1 MIFSCE
7 WLRDFVDLDLV
18 QLSPAEWAR
27 ELSMMGFA
35 VEGMETAD
43 RDLVLDLDITTNRP
57 DCLNHLGLAREI
69 AAHFGLKLKQ
79 PDCSPPEASG
89 PELPARVTIEDGE
102 LCPRYACRVLTDI
115 QITTSPDWLK
125 RRLES
130 IGQRAV
136 NNIVDITNYV
146 LFELGQPLHAFDY
159 DNLSENRI
167 VVRRAVQGERLVTL
181 DGLLRELDPSMLAI
195 CDAEQPVA
203 LAGIV
208 GGEQSAV
215 SSDTARVLL
224 ESAYFDPPATRRT
237 VKGLAMRTEA
247 SYRFERGADPE
258 MPVRALN
265 RACRLMAAIMGATC
279 SGPPID
285 EYPQPVTRPTI
296 VLRSSRIH
304 QLLGHSPDRQ
314 FSQQILSRLEFNVGQ
329 EEKDVWQVEVPSFRT
344 DVELEEDLVEE
355 LARHLGYDQIAS
367 TYPPASQIARFLPTR
382 DYDLLL
388 TRALVGMG
396 FFEAVSYVF
405 RNPQRDVDF
414 WGEPVPMIPIAN
426 PLTAEHTHLRTSLL
440 PGLLEAVQRNLNRG
454 NHEVR
459 LFELGKIFLPGPSG
473 GVEDFREANRLAL
486 TATGEFYRPFW
497 SDRGDDFLF
506 FHLKGIVN
514 ELMQRVGLKVEFGR
528 DTQVSFLHPGMAAK
542 MTFGGEKVGV
552 LGLLHPRLTQALKL
566 RREVLV
572 AEANVD
578 LIYERPFP
586 EPRFQ
591 PFARFPAVE
600 RDLSFVLD
608 KQTEYDK
615 IEKLV
620 KSLSIGELQGIR
632 LIDLYSGSGLPKQKI
647 GVTVRLT
654 FASEERT
661 LTQEEV
667 APHCDRIFSVLHS
680 TLKAVPRSLGGGP

>member
-1 MIFSCE
+1 MIISCE

-18 QLSPAEWAR
+18 QLSPDQWAR

-43 RDLVLDLDITTNRP
+43 QDLVLDLDVTTNRP
-57 DCLNHLGLAREI
+57 DCMNHLGLAREI
-69 AAHFGLKLKQ
+69 AAHFGLKLRT
-79 PDCSPPEASG
+79 PDCSPLQASG
-89 PELPARVTIEDGE
+89 PELPARVTIQDPG
-102 LCPRYACRVLTDI
+102 LCPRYACRVLTEI
-115 QITTSPDWLK
+115 QVTTSPDWLQ

-136 NNIVDITNYV
+136 NNLVDITNYV

-159 DNLSENRI
+159 DKLRENRI
-167 VVRRAVQGERLVTL
+167 VVRRAVQGESLVTL
-181 DGLLRELDPSMLAI
+181 DGLARELDASMLAI

-203 LAGIV
+203 LAGIM
-208 GGEQSAV
+208 GGEHSAV
-215 SSDTARVLL
+215 SSETASVLL
-224 ESAYFDPPATRRT
+224 ESAYFDPSVTRRT

-265 RACRLMAAIMGATC
+265 RACRLLAEIMGASC

-296 VLRSSRIH
+296 TLRSSRVH
-304 QLLGHSPDRQ
+304 QLLGHSPDPE
-314 FSQQILSRLEFNVGQ
+314 FSHQILSRLEFEVGR
-329 EEKDVWQVEVPSFRT
+329 EEEDRWQVQVPSFRT
-344 DVELEEDLVEE
+344 DVTLEEDLVEE
-355 LARHLGYDQIAS
+355 LARHLGYHQIAS
-367 TYPPASQIARFLPTR
+367 SYPPATQVAAFLPTR

-388 TRALVGMG
+388 TRSLVGMG

-405 RNPQRDVDF
+405 RNPERDVEF
-414 WGEPVPMIPIAN
+414 WGESVPMIPIAN

-440 PGLLEAVQRNLNRG
+440 PGLLEAVKRNLNRG
-454 NHEVR
+454 NHDVR
-459 LFELGKIFLPGPSG
+459 LFELGKVFLPGRSG
-473 GVEDFREANRLAL
+473 EVEDFREAQRLAL
-486 TATGEFYRPFW
+486 TATGAFYRPFW

-506 FHLKGIVN
+506 FHLKGIIS

-528 DTQVSFLHPGMAAK
+528 VGQGSFLHPGMAAQ
-542 MTFGGEKVGV
+542 MTFDGEEIGV
-552 LGLLHPRLTQALKL
+552 LGVLHPRLTQALKL
-566 RREVLV
+566 RGEVLV
-572 AEANVD
+572 AEIDAEM
-578 LIYERPFP
+578 IYERAFP
-586 EPRFQ
+586 EPRFR

-608 KQTEYDK
+608 KQTEYGK
-615 IEKLV
+615 IEGLV
-620 KSLSIGELQGIR
+620 KSLSIAELQDIQ
-632 LIDLYSGSGLPKQKI
+632 LIDLYSGSELPKQKI

-654 FASEERT
+654 FASEHRT

-667 APHCDRIFSVLHS
+667 APHCERIFSVLHS
-680 TLKAVPRSLGGGP
+680 NLRAVPRS